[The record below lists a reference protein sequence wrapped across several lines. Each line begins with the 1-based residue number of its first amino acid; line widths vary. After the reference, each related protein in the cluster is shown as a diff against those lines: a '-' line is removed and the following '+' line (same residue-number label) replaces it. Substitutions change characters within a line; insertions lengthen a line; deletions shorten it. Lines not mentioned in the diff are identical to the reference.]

1 MKIKQKLPIIAQI
14 VPELDRGGVERGT
27 IEMAE
32 AIKRKGWKSIVISN
46 GGNMVGHLKRLGVE
60 HYDIQVN
67 NKIIFKWPI
76 IKKQLKNI
84 FLDEDINIVHVR
96 SRVPAWLALSIA
108 KKLNIKTVS
117 TIHSRF
123 KPKNFLKYFYNKK
136 MLNADQIIAISQ
148 YIKDTIL
155 SDYKIRNIE
164 KKLSVIYRGVD
175 LNIFNNSSVS
185 QYRIIQEAERIS
197 LPYDKK
203 IIMLPARATSWKGH
217 KILIDAVAKIRNRDF
232 ILVLLGASDGSKNF
246 VDDLHNHCRQ
256 NSLEQN
262 VRIVSWS
269 NDMPA
274 SLMLADVV
282 VMPSI
287 VPEPFGRISVEAQS
301 MGRPIVAFNHGG
313 AKETILNN
321 ATGWLAE
328 EINSISLSEN
338 IQKALAMNEK
348 ERKAFAQRTRVHIKN
363 NFSKEQMCNQT
374 LEIYKNLIS
383 A

>member
-84 FLDEDINIVHVR
+84 FLKEDINIVHVR

-164 KKLSVIYRGVD
+164 KKLTVIYRGVD

-185 QYRIIQEAERIS
+185 QHRIIQEAERIS

-313 AKETILNN
+313 AKETILNKE
-321 ATGWLAE
+321 TGWLAE

-338 IQKALAMNEK
+338 IQKALSMNEK
-348 ERKAFAQRTRVHIKN
+348 ERKALAQRSRLHIKN

>member
-32 AIKRKGWKSIVISN
+32 SIKRKGWKSIVISN

-60 HYDIQVN
+60 HYNIQVN

-84 FLDEDINIVHVR
+84 FLKEDINIVHVR

-164 KKLSVIYRGVD
+164 KKLTVIYRGVD

-313 AKETILNN
+313 AKETILNKE
-321 ATGWLAE
+321 TGWLAE

-338 IQKALAMNEK
+338 IQKALSMNEK

>member
-32 AIKRKGWKSIVISN
+32 SIKRKGWKSIVISN

-60 HYDIQVN
+60 HYNIQVN

-84 FLDEDINIVHVR
+84 FLKEDINIVHVR

-164 KKLSVIYRGVD
+164 K
-175 LNIFNNSSVS
+175 N
-185 QYRIIQEAERIS
+185 
-197 LPYDKK
+197 
-203 IIMLPARATSWKGH
+203 
-217 KILIDAVAKIRNRDF
+217 
-232 ILVLLGASDGSKNF
+232 
-246 VDDLHNHCRQ
+246 
-256 NSLEQN
+256 
-262 VRIVSWS
+262 
-269 NDMPA
+269 
-274 SLMLADVV
+274 
-282 VMPSI
+282 
-287 VPEPFGRISVEAQS
+287 
-301 MGRPIVAFNHGG
+301 
-313 AKETILNN
+313 
-321 ATGWLAE
+321 
-328 EINSISLSEN
+328 
-338 IQKALAMNEK
+338 
-348 ERKAFAQRTRVHIKN
+348 
-363 NFSKEQMCNQT
+363 
-374 LEIYKNLIS
+374 
-383 A
+383 